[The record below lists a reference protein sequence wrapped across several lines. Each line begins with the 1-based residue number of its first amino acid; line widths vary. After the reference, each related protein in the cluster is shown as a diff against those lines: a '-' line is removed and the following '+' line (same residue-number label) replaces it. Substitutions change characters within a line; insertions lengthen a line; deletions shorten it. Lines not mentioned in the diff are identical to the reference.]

1 MRAKKTTALIALGV
15 AVALSVSACSSSK
28 KGGSSGNGGNS
39 KPSGQLIYGEG
50 SDFPEN
56 FFPLIA
62 AGDVTSVANITG
74 RVLDGVFRIAPDV
87 SYQLDPDQASS
98 ATSNIV
104 NGQQSMTVFKN
115 VQLEAQAAAQLAI
128 ALMQGKSPDAA
139 GLTVA
144 PFSDPKA
151 PGHNLQALLL
161 PAQVITQANVK
172 DVVTAGSLTVAQICA
187 GITSACSALG
197 LN

>member
-62 AGDVTSVANITG
+62 AGNVTSVANICG

-87 SYQLDPDQASS
+87 SFQLDPDQATS
-98 ATSNIV
+98 ATSTLV
-104 NGQQSMTVFKN
+104 NGQQVVDVKLNPKAVWGDGTPITADDYVFTFN
-115 VQLEAQAAAQLAI
+115 DT
-128 ALMQGKSPDAA
+128 KS
-139 GLTVA
+139 T
-144 PFSDPKA
+144 DPKQGGCA
-151 PGHNLQALLL
+151 SLLG
-161 PAQVITQANVK
+161 ATGADQVESIVAKEQKILDIMGEIKAMLAEGVK
-172 DVVTAGSLTVAQICA
+172 
-187 GITSACSALG
+187 
-197 LN
+197 